1 LYRALATPARAAL
14 AAAADK
20 GTSMNEFG
28 TLLTGYRRFREHR
41 YESEKTRWRELAV
54 GQAPRAIIIA
64 CSDSRVDPAMI
75 FDADPGDIFVVRN
88 VANLVPPFEGG
99 GGRHGVSAALEFGVT
114 QLDIAEVVVMGHER
128 CGGIQAA
135 LTGQFHNAP
144 AGEGGF
150 VAKWM
155 SQIDERANEIA
166 ASHGT
171 GEEAARV
178 LEEVAIRQSLA
189 NLRTFP
195 FVAEREQTG
204 RLKIIGC
211 HFSIS
216 EGQLYMLDEV
226 EDRFHP
232 V

>member
-1 LYRALATPARAAL
+1 M
-14 AAAADK
+14 DQ
-20 GTSMNEFG
+20 TSDLMA
-28 TLLTGYRRFREHR
+28 GYRRFREHR
-41 YESEKTRWRELAV
+41 YEAEQARWRELAE
-54 GQAPRAIIIA
+54 GQSPRAIIIA
-64 CSDSRVDPAMI
+64 CCDSRTDPAMI
-75 FDADPGDIFVVRN
+75 FDSDPGEIFVVRN
-88 VANLVPPFEGG
+88 VANLVPPFEEG

-114 QLDIAEVVVMGHER
+114 QLKVEQVIVMGHER

-135 LTGQFHNAP
+135 LTGQFRDAP

-150 VAKWM
+150 VARWM
-155 SQIDERANEIA
+155 SQIKGPATTIA

-171 GEEAARV
+171 GGEGARA

-195 FVAEREQTG
+195 FIAEREQAGT
-204 RLKIIGC
+204 LEVVGC

-216 EGQLYMLDEV
+216 EGQLYMLDEA
-226 EDRFHP
+226 EDAFRP